1 MQTFDF
7 PYHKFRTEYPES
19 GNRVQLGGNYVFTAP
34 PNGPDLRRI
43 TLSFET
49 MKYFVVDKDKA
60 GIKLD
65 FANNKYSNWKLG
77 EIDTTKDKY
86 INMGA
91 LEAFYNEH
99 KLHKS
104 FLYPHPVYGNIEVKF
119 MSPLKIPNGITNG
132 GGALESFEIDLIEIN
147 Q

>member
-1 MQTFDF
+1 MQTFNF

-43 TLSFET
+43 TLSFPT
-49 MKYFVVDKDKA
+49 MKYYLNGLNQID
-60 GIKLD
+60 LT
-65 FANNKYSNWKLG
+65 ANPQ
-77 EIDTTKDKY
+77 
-86 INMGA
+86 INMA
-91 LEAFYNEH
+91 VLEKFYNDH

-104 FLYPHPVYGNIEVKF
+104 FTYPHPIYGNMEVKF
-119 MSPLKIPNGITNG
+119 FSPLKIPDGITNG
-132 GGALESFEIDLIEIN
+132 GGAIEDFEIELIEIN

>member
-1 MQTFDF
+1 MKTFDF

-19 GNRVQLGGNYVFTAP
+19 GNRVQLGGNYIFTAP
-34 PNGPDLRRI
+34 PNGPDLRRF

-49 MKYFVVDKDKA
+49 MKYYQEPN
-60 GIKLD
+60 GTISL
-65 FANNKYSNWKLG
+65 
-77 EIDTTKDKY
+77 TKNPK
-86 INMGA
+86 INMA
-91 LEAFYNEH
+91 VLEAFYNAH

-119 MSPLKIPNGITNG
+119 MSPLKIPNGIAGG

>member
-1 MQTFDF
+1 MQLFDF

-43 TLSFET
+43 TLKFET
-49 MKYFVVDKDKA
+49 MKYYLDIDG
-60 GIKLD
+60 GIDL
-65 FANNKYSNWKLG
+65 SP
-77 EIDTTKDKY
+77 TPQ
-86 INMGA
+86 INMA
-91 LEAFYNEH
+91 VLEAFYNFH

-104 FLYPHPVYGNIEVKF
+104 FIYPHPVYGNMEVKF
-119 MSPLKIPNGITNG
+119 FSPLKIPEGITNG
-132 GGALESFEIDLIEIN
+132 GGALGDFEIELVEID

>member
-19 GNRVQLGGNYVFTAP
+19 GNRVQLGGNYIFTAP
-34 PNGPDLRRI
+34 PNGPDLRRF

-49 MKYFVVDKDKA
+49 MKYYVVGRDEA

-65 FANNKYSNWKLG
+65 FANNRYISKTLG
-77 EIDTTKDKY
+77 EIDIFKNRE

-91 LEAFYNEH
+91 LEAFYNAH

-119 MSPLKIPNGITNG
+119 MSPLKIPNGIAGG
-132 GGALESFEIDLIEIN
+132 GGALESFEIDLIEVN

>member
-19 GNRVQLGGNYVFTAP
+19 GNRVQLGGNYIFTAP
-34 PNGPDLRRI
+34 PNGPDLRRF

-49 MKYFVVDKDKA
+49 MKYYQEPN
-60 GIKLD
+60 GSISL
-65 FANNKYSNWKLG
+65 
-77 EIDTTKDKY
+77 TKNPK
-86 INMGA
+86 INMA
-91 LEAFYNEH
+91 VLEAFYNAH

-119 MSPLKIPNGITNG
+119 MSPLKIPNGIENG